1 MSVDIKIMM
10 PAIIVTGLLGG
21 CVSSPGLGDTIA
33 ARGAAASEVAED
45 YKRGEKL
52 VALGEKNVT
61 RGDILINKGQD
72 QIREGKQL
80 LATAKQDFCTDVRN
94 DDPACR

>member
-1 MSVDIKIMM
+1 MSVGIKFLMS
-10 PAIIVTGLLGG
+10 AFLVAGLLGG

-33 ARGAAASEVAED
+33 ARGAAAREVAED

-52 VALGEKNVT
+52 VALGEKNVS
-61 RGDILINKGQD
+61 RGETLIDKGQD
-72 QIREGKQL
+72 QIRDGKQL

-94 DDPACR
+94 DDPACQ